1 MLPAQQS
8 PTSRRQSTLAR
19 TVDAHSDRGG
29 TINPGTIATSALGAL
44 FEWYDFFLYGS
55 MAVLLGKLFF
65 PASDATTGFLSS
77 LATFGAGFVV
87 RPFGALLFGRLG
99 DQLGRKPTFL
109 LTILIMG
116 CSTVMVG
123 LLPTYGQIGA
133 AAPTLLVAL
142 RLIQG
147 LALGGEYG
155 GAASVVAEH
164 APPGRRGF
172 ATSWIQITTPLGFLL
187 SLVVILSVRL
197 LVGEEA
203 FTAWG
208 WRVPFLASSL
218 LLTVSVLM
226 RLRLEESPAFQHL
239 KAARRISAT
248 PLLDAFGNRRN
259 RRLLLLSLLGI
270 TAGQGV
276 VSFTIHFYALFFL
289 QHTLNVETVTAY
301 LLVGTGMLI
310 GTPWIVVFGAL
321 SDRIGP
327 QPIMVTGMGLAAI
340 SYLPLFQG
348 LTRAVNP
355 LYPQPHNPTLLN
367 APLAVL
373 ILTLMMIMAAMVYGP
388 TTARLV
394 DLFPTEIRYTSIS
407 IPFHLGNGWF
417 GGLLPLIAAA
427 LVVKTGNIY
436 AGLIYPIAVCV
447 MSIVVSLIYL
457 PPQRDMSRHC

>member
-1 MLPAQQS
+1 MAPAQLS
-8 PTSRRQSTLAR
+8 RTSRYRALVA
-19 TVDAHSDRGG
+19 
-29 TINPGTIATSALGAL
+29 SALGAL

-55 MAVLLGKLFF
+55 LAVLLGKLFF
-65 PASDATTGFLSS
+65 PAADPTTGFLSS

-87 RPFGALLFGRLG
+87 RPFGALVYGRLG
-99 DQLGRKPTFL
+99 DLLGRKPTFL

-116 CSTVMVG
+116 GSTLLVG

-133 AAPTLLVAL
+133 AAPAMLVGL

-155 GAASVVAEH
+155 GAATVVAEH
-164 APPGRRGF
+164 APPRRRGF

-187 SLVVILSVRL
+187 SLAVILSVRL
-197 LVGEEA
+197 RVGEAA

-208 WRVPFLASSL
+208 WRVPFLASSVL
-218 LLTVSVLM
+218 LALSVFM
-226 RLRLEESPAFQHL
+226 RLRLEESPAFSQL
-239 KAARRISAT
+239 KLARKNSST
-248 PLLDAFGNRRN
+248 PLRDAFGNRRN

-289 QHTLNVETVTAY
+289 QHTLNVESVTAY
-301 LLVGTGMLI
+301 LLVGSAMLI
-310 GTPWIVVFGAL
+310 GTPLIIFFGAL
-321 SDRIGP
+321 SDRIGA
-327 QPIMVTGMGLAAI
+327 QPIMVAGMGLAAI
-340 SYLPLFQG
+340 GYLPLFKA

-355 LYPQPHNPTLLN
+355 LHPQPFDPALLN
-367 APLAVL
+367 GPLAVV

-388 TTARLV
+388 VTARLV

-407 IPFHLGNGWF
+407 LPFHLGNGWF
-417 GGLLPLIAAA
+417 GGLLPLIAAF

-436 AGLIYPIAVCV
+436 AGLYYPIGVCV
-447 MSIVVSLIYL
+447 MSILVDLL
-457 PPQRDMSRHC
+457 FLRPKRNNT